1 MGGRIAP
8 HGGALVDRVAPLELR
23 AALEARARRL
33 PAIPLDARSRA
44 DLIMLATGAYSPLS
58 GFMGEADYRR
68 VVGEMRLASGLPWSL
83 PITLAVSR
91 ERGEVL
97 RAGRE
102 VALLDES
109 GEPLGL
115 LEVAEVYPY
124 DREREAREVFR
135 TADLAHPGVAA
146 LYRQGEALVG
156 GQVTLLG
163 DPPADPLGPF
173 PRYPAETRC
182 AIRERGWRTVV
193 GFQTRNPV
201 HRAHEYLQKC
211 ALEMV
216 DGLLL
221 HPLVGETKGD
231 DIPAPVRLA
240 CYQVLLEGYFPKDR
254 VLLGLLPAAMRYAGP
269 REAIFHALVRKNY
282 GCTHFIVGRDHAGV
296 GNYYGST
303 DAQRIFAAFA
313 PEELGIIPLFFEH
326 AFYCRRCGG
335 MATAKTCPHERAE
348 HVALSGTRVRE
359 MLTRIEL
366 PPLEYTRPEV
376 AQVLIQWATEGG
388 YQRYEI

>member
-1 MGGRIAP
+1 MGREIAP
-8 HGGALVDRVAPLELR
+8 HGGVLVDRVAAAEDRGALR
-23 AALEARARRL
+23 ERAGRL
-33 PAIPLDARSRA
+33 AGLPLDARSRA
-44 DLIMLATGAYSPLS
+44 DLLLLATGAYSPLT

-68 VVGEMRLASGLPWSL
+68 VVGEMRLASGLVWSL

-91 ERGEVL
+91 ERGEGL
-97 RAGRE
+97 RAGEE
-102 VALLDES
+102 VALLAED
-109 GEPLGL
+109 GEPLAL

-135 TADLAHPGVAA
+135 TTDPAHPGVAA
-146 LYRQGEALVG
+146 LYRQGELLVG
-156 GQVTLLG
+156 GQVTLLA
-163 DPPADPLGPF
+163 DPPADPPGPF
-173 PRYPAETRC
+173 PRYPAETRRG
-182 AIRERGWRTVV
+182 IQERGWQTVV

-211 ALEMV
+211 ALEVV

-221 HPLVGETKGD
+221 HPLVGETKAD

-240 CYQVLLEGYFPKDR
+240 CYRVLLEGYFPKDR

-282 GCTHFIVGRDHAGV
+282 GCSHFIVGRDHAGV

-303 DAQRIFAAFA
+303 DAQRIFGAFA
-313 PEELGIIPLFFEH
+313 PGELGILPLFFEH

-335 MATAKTCPHERAE
+335 MATPKTCPHERGE
-348 HVALSGTRVRE
+348 HVSLSGTRVRE
-359 MLTRIEL
+359 MLTRVEL
-366 PPLEYTRPEV
+366 PPPEYTRPEV
-376 AQVLIQWATEGG
+376 AQVLIQWASERG
-388 YQRYEI
+388 YERYDI

>member
-1 MGGRIAP
+1 VGGAIPP
-8 HGGALVDRVAPLELR
+8 HGGFLVDRVAPP
-23 AALEARARRL
+23 EARASLRERAGRL
-33 PAIPLDARSRA
+33 PALPLDARSRA
-44 DLIMLATGAYSPLS
+44 DLLLLATGAYSPLT
-58 GFMGEADYRR
+58 GFMGEADYRN
-68 VVGEMRLASGLPWSL
+68 VVAEMRLASGLPWSL

-91 ERGEVL
+91 ERRTAL

-102 VALLDES
+102 VALLDPP
-109 GEPLGL
+109 GDPLGV

-135 TADLAHPGVAA
+135 TTDPAHPGVAA
-146 LYRQGEALVG
+146 LYRQGELLVG
-156 GQVTLLG
+156 GRVTLLA
-163 DPPADPLGPF
+163 DPPGPF
-173 PRYPAETRC
+173 PRYPAETRR
-182 AIRERGWRTVV
+182 AILERGWRTVV

-211 ALEMV
+211 ALEVV

-296 GNYYGST
+296 GSYYGSY
-303 DAQRIFAAFA
+303 DAHRIFGAFA
-313 PEELGIIPLFFEH
+313 PGDLGIIPLFFDH

-335 MATAKTCPHERAE
+335 MATAKTCPHEGGE
-348 HVALSGTRVRE
+348 HLVLSGTRVRE
-359 MLTRIEL
+359 MLTRVEL
-366 PPLEYTRPEV
+366 PPPEYTRPEV

>member
-1 MGGRIAP
+1 MGETIPP
-8 HGGALVDRVAPLELR
+8 HGGALVNRVAPPEAWADLRRRADELPHLR
-23 AALEARARRL
+23 
-33 PAIPLDARSRA
+33 LDARSRA
-44 DLIMLATGAYSPLS
+44 DLTLLATGAYSPLT
-58 GFMGEADYRR
+58 GFMGETAYRR
-68 VVGEMRLASGLPWSL
+68 VVEEMRLADGLPWSL
-83 PITLAVSR
+83 PITLSASR
-91 ERGEVL
+91 EQGRAL
-97 RAGRE
+97 RAGQE
-102 VALLDES
+102 VALRDPG
-109 GEPLGL
+109 GEVQGL
-115 LEVAEVYPY
+115 LEVAQVFAY

-135 TADLAHPGVAA
+135 TTDSAHPGVAA
-146 LYRQGEALVG
+146 LYRQGDLLVAG
-156 GQVTLLG
+156 PITLLG
-163 DPPADPLGPF
+163 EPPAEPSAPF
-173 PRYPAETRC
+173 PRYPAETRL

-240 CYQVLLEGYFPKDR
+240 CYRVLLDGYFPKDR

-269 REAIFHALVRKNY
+269 REAVFHALVRKNY

-296 GNYYGST
+296 GNYYGSY
-303 DAQRIFAAFA
+303 DAHRIFAAFA
-313 PEELGIIPLFFEH
+313 PAELGIAPLFFEH

-335 MATAKTCPHERAE
+335 MATPKTCPHERGE

-359 MLTRIEL
+359 MLGRVEL
-366 PPLEYTRPEV
+366 PPPEYTRSEV
-376 AQVLIQWATEGG
+376 AQVLIQWASEGD
-388 YQRYEI
+388 YQRYAI

>member
-1 MGGRIAP
+1 MGRGIAP
-8 HGGALVDRVAPLELR
+8 HGGTLVDRVAPP
-23 AALEARARRL
+23 EAREALRERAGRL
-33 PAIPLDARSRA
+33 PGLPLDARSRA
-44 DLIMLATGAYSPLS
+44 DLILLATGAYSPLS

-68 VVGEMRLASGLPWSL
+68 VVGEMRLATGLPWSL

-91 ERGEVL
+91 ERGATL

-102 VALLDES
+102 VVLLGEG

-135 TADLAHPGVAA
+135 TTDSAHPGVAA
-146 LYRQGEALVG
+146 LYRQGELLVG
-156 GQVTLLG
+156 GRVTLLG
-163 DPPADPLGPF
+163 DPPADPPGPF
-173 PRYPAETRC
+173 PRYPPEIRR
-182 AIRERGWRTVV
+182 AIQERGWQTVV

-359 MLTRIEL
+359 MLTRVQL
-366 PPLEYTRPEV
+366 PPPEYTRPEV
-376 AQVLIQWATEGG
+376 ARVLIQWATEGG

>member
-1 MGGRIAP
+1 MSGPVAPPGGD
-8 HGGALVDRVAPLELR
+8 LVNRVAPLE
-23 AALEARARRL
+23 ARASLRERAGRL
-33 PAIPLDARSRA
+33 PRLPLDARSRA
-44 DLIMLATGAYSPLS
+44 DLLLLATGAYSPLS

-68 VVGEMRLASGLPWSL
+68 VVTEMRLASGHPWSL
-83 PITLAVSR
+83 PITLAVS
-91 ERGEVL
+91 GEQRSAV
-97 RAGRE
+97 RAGGE
-102 VALLDES
+102 AALLEAG
-109 GEPLGL
+109 GEPLGI

-124 DREREAREVFR
+124 DREEEAREVFR
-135 TADLAHPGVAA
+135 TADPAHPGVAA
-146 LYRQGEALVG
+146 LYRQGEWLVG
-156 GQVTLLG
+156 GRVTLLDDPG
-163 DPPADPLGPF
+163 DSPGSF
-173 PRYPAETRC
+173 PCYPAETRR
-182 AIRERGWRTVV
+182 AIQERGWHTVV

-240 CYQVLLEGYFPKDR
+240 CYQVLLEGYYPKDR

-269 REAIFHALVRKNY
+269 REAVFHALVRKNY

-296 GNYYGST
+296 GNYYGSY
-303 DAQRIFAAFA
+303 DAHRIFGAFA
-313 PEELGIIPLFFEH
+313 PGEMGIIPIFFEH

-335 MATAKTCPHERAE
+335 MATAKTCPHGQAE

-359 MLTRIEL
+359 MLARVEL
-366 PPLEYTRPEV
+366 PPAEYTRPEV
-376 AQVLIQWATEGG
+376 AQVLIQWASEEG
-388 YQRYEI
+388 YQRYAI

>member
-1 MGGRIAP
+1 MGGAVTP
-8 HGGALVDRVAPLELR
+8 HGGSLVDRVAPPEAR
-23 AALEARARRL
+23 AALRERVRHL
-33 PAIPLDARSRA
+33 PALPLDARSRA
-44 DLIMLATGAYSPLS
+44 DLILLATGAYSPLS

-68 VVGEMRLASGLPWSL
+68 VVAEMRLVSGLPWSL
-83 PITLAVSR
+83 PITLAVAR
-91 ERGEVL
+91 ERGAGL
-97 RAGRE
+97 RAGRA
-102 VALLDES
+102 VALLDE
-109 GEPLGL
+109 GGGPLGL
-115 LEVAEVYPY
+115 LEVAEVYTY
-124 DREREAREVFR
+124 DREGEAKQVFR
-135 TADLAHPGVAA
+135 TTDPAHPGVAA
-146 LYRQGEALVG
+146 LYRQGELLVG
-156 GQVTLLG
+156 GQVTLLR
-163 DPPADPLGPF
+163 DPPADPPGPF
-173 PRYPAETRC
+173 PRYPAETRR
-182 AIRERGWRTVV
+182 AFQERGWQTVV

-201 HRAHEYLQKC
+201 HRAHEYIQKC
-211 ALEMV
+211 ALEMA

-296 GNYYGST
+296 GSYYGSY
-303 DAQRIFAAFA
+303 DAHRVFAAFA
-313 PEELGIIPLFFEH
+313 PEELGITPLFFEH

-359 MLTRIEL
+359 MLTRVEL
-366 PPLEYTRPEV
+366 PPPEYTRPEV
-376 AQVLIQWATEGG
+376 AQVLIQWATEEG
-388 YQRYEI
+388 YQRYQI